1 MDRSEILAKVIE
13 VMNDNIDFDGDD
25 LDENTSFKV
34 LDIDSF
40 DMLEII
46 STLEDDFDLSFD
58 TDDLDKIVT
67 IGDAVDAI
75 EGAQ

>member
-40 DMLEII
+40 DMLALV
-46 STLEDDFDLSFD
+46 SALEEEFDLTFD
-58 TDDLDKIVT
+58 TDDLDKIAT